1 MNVYVKAENTTDIT
15 VQVEGRVD
23 TTTAPDLE
31 GEINS
36 VMPKANKITLDCSKL
51 IYISSAGLRV
61 LLSAHKAM
69 AKKGGKFELCN
80 VGEDIM
86 EIFSITGFSKI
97 LNIK

>member
-1 MNVYVKAENTTDIT
+1 MTVNVNYENQIANM
-15 VQVEGRVD
+15 QVEGRVD

-31 GEINS
+31 KEITAATE
-36 VMPKANKITLDCSKL
+36 KAEGVNLDCSKL

-69 AKKGGKFELCN
+69 AKKGGRFELTN

-86 EIFSITGFSKI
+86 EIFSITGFSRI

>member
-1 MNVYVKAENTTDIT
+1 MIVNVSYEKQNANML
-15 VQVEGRVD
+15 VEGRVD

-31 GEINS
+31 KEINAA
-36 VMPKANKITLDCSKL
+36 MEKAETITLDCSKL

-69 AKKGGKFELCN
+69 AKKNGRFELTN

-86 EIFSITGFSKI
+86 EIFTITGFSRI

>member
-1 MNVYVKAENTTDIT
+1 MTVNVNYENQIANM
-15 VQVEGRVD
+15 QVEGRVD

-31 GEINS
+31 KEITAATE
-36 VMPKANKITLDCSKL
+36 KAEVVNLDCSKL

-69 AKKGGKFELCN
+69 AKKGGRFELTN

-86 EIFSITGFSKI
+86 EIFSITGFSRI